1 MKRNIQMVVVC
12 LAAISTAWM
21 GCERAPALPKT
32 APGSVG
38 GIIAGLEAGTEVVLR
53 SFNNGNLV
61 NVASATLDSAGS
73 FTLIPAKPLSRGYHQ
88 LLAGR
93 KHPLVLITD
102 QTEGVTIQATARM
115 GENYMVGASID
126 GSPESVTIS
135 EYYDVIMPI
144 QQRIKE
150 AERDARSLDA
160 SKRSAAKDAVAAKV
174 DSITSASLEF
184 AKNHITTL
192 AALSAL
198 ESLDA
203 SKHKDLFKANLTALK
218 AEFSNSFYYGKIK
231 AAYDRAM
238 IPRKLDLSNPSKQS
252 NQSTRK
258 GKNSK
263 YGQGEMAPDIVMND
277 PDGNERKLS
286 DLRGKVVLL
295 DFWASWCGPCRREN
309 PNVVRAYERYK
320 NDGFEVFSVSL
331 DSNVDRWR
339 KAIEQD
345 QLVWP
350 NHVSD
355 LQGWRNGAAREYGIS
370 SIPHTM
376 LIDRDGAI
384 LATHLR
390 GSGVDSALRG
400 VFEK

>member
-1 MKRNIQMVVVC
+1 MTFQAPTTTLWATLFTLTVWF
-12 LAAISTAWM
+12 A
-21 GCERAPALPKT
+21 GCEAGPTSRT
-32 APGSVG
+32 EPGSIG
-38 GIIAGLEAGTEVVLR
+38 GTISGLDAGTEVMLR
-53 SFNNGNLV
+53 SFDNGNLV
-61 NVASATLDSAGS
+61 NVATTTLDSAGG
-73 FTLIPAKPLSRGYHQ
+73 FVLTPEAPLSRGYHQ

-102 QTEGVTIQATARM
+102 RTEGVTIQATARA
-115 GENYMVGASID
+115 GQNYMVGASIA
-126 GSPESVTIS
+126 GSPESVVVG
-135 EYYDVIMPI
+135 EYYDVIMPL
-144 QQRIKE
+144 QQRVKE
-150 AERDARSLDA
+150 LEREGRSLDA
-160 SKRSAAKDAVAAKV
+160 TKRTAAKEASQAKV
-174 DSITSASLEF
+174 DSIEAVSLAF
-184 AKNHITTL
+184 AQAHSGKL

-198 ESLDA
+198 ESLTA
-203 SKHKDLFKANLTALK
+203 AEHKDVFKATLEALK
-218 AEFSNSFYYGKIK
+218 TDHSNSFYFQKIK
-231 AAYDRAM
+231 KSYDQAM
-238 IPRKLDLSNPSKQS
+238 RPRKLDLSNPAQNKRSA
-252 NQSTRK
+252 
-258 GKNSK
+258 KNSK

-309 PNVVRAYERYK
+309 PNVVRAYEKYK
-320 NDGFEVFSVSL
+320 AQGFEVFSVSL
-331 DSNVDRWR
+331 DSDASRWR

-390 GSGVDSALRG
+390 GNGVESALRG
-400 VFEK
+400 VFGE

>member
-1 MKRNIQMVVVC
+1 MKRISLISAVL
-12 LAAISTAWM
+12 LAALSTGWM
-21 GCERAPALPKT
+21 GCGAPASKT
-32 APGSVG
+32 APGSIG
-38 GIIAGLEAGTEVVLR
+38 GTISGLDAGTEVVLR

-61 NVASATLDSAGS
+61 NVASTTLDSAGG
-73 FTLIPAKPLSRGYHQ
+73 FTLTPEKPLSRGYHQ

-93 KHPLVLITD
+93 MHPLVLITD
-102 QTEGVTIQATARM
+102 QTEGVTVEATARV
-115 GENYMVGASID
+115 GENYMMGASIS
-126 GSPESVTIS
+126 GSPESVTIA
-135 EYYDVIMPI
+135 EYYEAIMPL
-144 QQRIKE
+144 QQRIKQ
-150 AERDARSLDA
+150 AERDGRSLNGD
-160 SKRSAAKDAVAAKV
+160 KRIAAKEAVAAKV
-174 DSITSASLEF
+174 DSINALSLAF
-184 AKNHITTL
+184 AEKHSGTL

-203 SKHKDLFKANLTALK
+203 TEHKDLFKANIDALK
-218 AEFSNSFYYGKIK
+218 DTFRSSFYFGKIK
-231 AAYDRAM
+231 SAYDRAVL
-238 IPRKLDLSNPSKQS
+238 PRKMDLSNPTKQKK
-252 NQSTRK
+252 RG

-277 PDGNERKLS
+277 PDGNERRLS

-309 PNVVRAYERYK
+309 PNVVRAYANYK
-320 NDGFEVFSVSL
+320 DQGFEVFSVSL
-331 DSNVDRWR
+331 DSDANRWR

-345 QLVWP
+345 QLTWP

-376 LIDRDGAI
+376 LIDRDGSI

-390 GSGVDSALRG
+390 GSGVESALRG
-400 VFEK
+400 VFGK